1 MNFRDAMSLV
11 PSSVSLLA
19 ALVDSRIYACT
30 ISSLVS
36 VNISS
41 NDPEI
46 LFVLK
51 KDSLTGNS
59 IKTSKS
65 FTINLLSHTQRDSAD
80 EFSKPRAISVGVDS
94 TKWRLESG
102 TQLELTGSRVFMACE
117 LIQVYNDH
125 LADIYIAKVLRYKFN
140 NAHPALIYDE
150 RKYGSFHPD
159 SQN

>member
-19 ALVDSRIYACT
+19 TLVDSRIYACT

-41 NDPEI
+41 DDPEI